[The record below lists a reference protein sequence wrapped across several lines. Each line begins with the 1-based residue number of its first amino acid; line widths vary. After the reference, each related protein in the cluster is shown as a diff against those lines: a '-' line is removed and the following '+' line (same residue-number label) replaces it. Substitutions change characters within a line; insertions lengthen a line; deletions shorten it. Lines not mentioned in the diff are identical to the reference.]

1 MDALRVLVEGRAE
14 INKATNAGSTPL
26 QMATDNQHHDE
37 VGVEMEV

>member
-14 INKATNAGSTPL
+14 IKATNADSTPL